1 MTYSIEIDKDAL
13 KYLQKLER
21 PLRIRIT
28 NALQILSDNPF
39 HSELD
44 IKRLKGTEHDYR
56 LRVGS
61 YRVIYNIENEQL
73 MIYVIKI
80 GSRGDVYKH

>member
-1 MTYSIEIDKDAL
+1 MYSIEIDKDAL

-28 NALQILSDNPF
+28 NALQVLLENPF

-44 IKRLKGTEHDYR
+44 IKRLKGTESEFR

-61 YRVIYNIENEQL
+61 HRVIYSVENQKL

>member
-1 MTYSIEIDKDAL
+1 MIYSIEIDKDAL

-28 NALQILSDNPF
+28 NALQVLLENPF
-39 HSELD
+39 NSELD
-44 IKRLKGTEHDYR
+44 IKRLKGTESEFR

-61 YRVIYNIENEQL
+61 HRVIYSVENQKL

-80 GSRGDVYKH
+80 SSRGDVYKH

>member
-1 MTYSIEIDKDAL
+1 MIYSIEIDKDAL

-28 NALQILSDNPF
+28 NALQVLLETPF

-44 IKRLKGTEHDYR
+44 IKRLKLIWKFTPTCVCHSE
-56 LRVGS
+56 
-61 YRVIYNIENEQL
+61 E
-73 MIYVIKI
+73 
-80 GSRGDVYKH
+80 

>member
-1 MTYSIEIDKDAL
+1 MYSIEIDKDAL

-28 NALQILSDNPF
+28 NALQVLLENPF
-39 HSELD
+39 NSELD
-44 IKRLKGTEHDYR
+44 IKRLKGTESEFR

-61 YRVIYNIENEQL
+61 HRVIYSVENQKL

-80 GSRGDVYKH
+80 SSRGDVYKH